1 MGGTVAKQAPPA
13 DSKYGKGFGSSD
25 VPKEKEKS
33 NGSKPAAKSNLKK
46 PVKKVDRSKIGQPT
60 NFQV

>member
-25 VPKEKEKS
+25 VPKEKEKQWVEACRQV
-33 NGSKPAAKSNLKK
+33 KPQEACEK
-46 PVKKVDRSKIGQPT
+46 GG
-60 NFQV
+60 